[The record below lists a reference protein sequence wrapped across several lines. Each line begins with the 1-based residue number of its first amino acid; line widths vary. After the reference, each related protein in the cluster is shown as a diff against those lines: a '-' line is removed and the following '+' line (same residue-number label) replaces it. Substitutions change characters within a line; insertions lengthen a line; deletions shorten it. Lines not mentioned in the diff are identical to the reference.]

1 VKEGLPDDAGGDAD
15 GRAWLARAA
24 TVTGDWEAA
33 RGALGLLAWE
43 TPWQRLHSALALARY
58 AAWTA
63 DGRPM
68 EAAAEAVRDCF
79 SDPQALNGVPEPVA
93 TAVWETVQ
101 AAAEAVEVEDLG
113 GLPRP
118 TPPPEARPRQLPV
131 LGSGAPPAS
140 VPVPTSHHPWL
151 PRLGFLPVPESVVRA
166 RSALAEVATDPTM
179 LAEGSGV
186 LAALELVEGMMGA
199 VPDATFSRLALSPL
213 LPPSWTAFRIRGLR
227 TGEGILQLDYER
239 EGDRALWTLVPR
251 EGSVPLTAIFRPWL
265 PWSRITSVRVDD
277 QEAALDVEA
286 VDGWSRLQVQ
296 IPVDGE
302 HTVEVVGEGP
312 RAETLPGAP

>member
-1 VKEGLPDDAGGDAD
+1 
-15 GRAWLARAA
+15 
-24 TVTGDWEAA
+24 
-33 RGALGLLAWE
+33 
-43 TPWQRLHSALALARY
+43 
-58 AAWTA
+58 
-63 DGRPM
+63 
-68 EAAAEAVRDCF
+68 
-79 SDPQALNGVPEPVA
+79 
-93 TAVWETVQ
+93 
-101 AAAEAVEVEDLG
+101 
-113 GLPRP
+113 
-118 TPPPEARPRQLPV
+118 
-131 LGSGAPPAS
+131 
-140 VPVPTSHHPWL
+140 
-151 PRLGFLPVPESVVRA
+151 
-166 RSALAEVATDPTM
+166 M

-186 LAALELVEGMMGA
+186 LAALELVKGMMGA